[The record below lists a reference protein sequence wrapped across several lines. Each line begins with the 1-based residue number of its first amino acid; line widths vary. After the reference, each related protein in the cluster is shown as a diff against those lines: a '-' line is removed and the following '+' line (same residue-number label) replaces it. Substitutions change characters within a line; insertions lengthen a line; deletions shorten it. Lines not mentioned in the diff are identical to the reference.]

1 MSKAYD
7 RVDWGFLKKVMQ
19 RIGFAHQWIDWIMA
33 CVTTVKYMVK
43 FNGGLLDSFSPSRG
57 LLQGDP
63 LSPFL
68 FLFVADGLS
77 ALLHNEVQNNMIT
90 PKKICRNAPGI
101 SHLLFADDSL
111 LFFKATPEEAGRV
124 KQVIEEYA
132 SSMGQLINSA
142 KCSIFFGDSC
152 PNATR
157 EAVKEVL
164 HVQHEAFDAKYL
176 GLPTPHG
183 RMNKEKFESLRS
195 SLAKSLME
203 WGDNHL
209 TQVAKEVFIK
219 SIAQAL
225 PIYIM
230 GVFKLPFGL
239 CEELTRMIHNYWWG
253 EENGKRKTHW
263 MAWEYMMRNKD
274 RGGIGFRDLRLFN
287 QALLARQ
294 AWRLVQNPQSLC
306 ARVLKAKYFPNGS
319 LLDTVFTGNAS
330 ATWQALVHG
339 LALLK
344 KGIIWRVGNS
354 ANIRAWRDPWIP
366 RTTTFTPLSQQGRCR
381 LRWVSDFILA
391 DGTWNETLLRRWFL
405 QMDVEA
411 ILQITPS
418 RRNTDDFVAW
428 QPDKRGVFSVSS
440 AYKLALEE
448 QMVAQG
454 VGATSTRSA
463 GERPIWR
470 LIWQC
475 PVPPKM
481 RTHAWR
487 VATNSLATQANM
499 HRRGMQ
505 TLARCTIC
513 GGDDEDTFHVFIT
526 CPPARNFWSLMR
538 TVWILPP
545 EDCIIHTGREWLL
558 NLLSK
563 LSETQRAMTLMIIR
577 RIWHIHNEITHD
589 KPMPSMEGS
598 KRFLMSYLD
607 LLLVIK
613 QAPTADPIKVKP

>member
-1 MSKAYD
+1 
-7 RVDWGFLKKVMQ
+7 V
-19 RIGFAHQWIDWIMA
+19 
-33 CVTTVKYMVK
+33 
-43 FNGGLLDSFSPSRG
+43 
-57 LLQGDP
+57 
-63 LSPFL
+63 
-68 FLFVADGLS
+68 
-77 ALLHNEVQNNMIT
+77 
-90 PKKICRNAPGI
+90 KICRNAPGI

-111 LFFKATPEEAGRV
+111 LFFKATPQEAGRV

-132 SSMGQLINSA
+132 SSMGQLINPA

-164 HVQHEAFDAKYL
+164 YVQHEAFDAKYL

-209 TQVAKEVFIK
+209 TQAAKEVFIK

-239 CEELTRMIHNYWWG
+239 CDELTRMIRNYWWG
-253 EENGKRKTHW
+253 EENGKRKMHW
-263 MAWEYMMRNKD
+263 MAWEYMMRNKN

-319 LLDTVFTGNAS
+319 LLDTIFTGNAS

-344 KGIIWRVGNS
+344 KGIIWRVGNG

-381 LRWVSDFILA
+381 LRWVSDFLHA
-391 DGTWNETLLRRWFL
+391 DGTWNETLLRHWFL
-405 QMDVEA
+405 QVDVEA
-411 ILQITPS
+411 IL
-418 RRNTDDFVAW
+418 
-428 QPDKRGVFSVSS
+428 
-440 AYKLALEE
+440 
-448 QMVAQG
+448 
-454 VGATSTRSA
+454 
-463 GERPIWR
+463 
-470 LIWQC
+470 
-475 PVPPKM
+475 
-481 RTHAWR
+481 
-487 VATNSLATQANM
+487 
-499 HRRGMQ
+499 
-505 TLARCTIC
+505 
-513 GGDDEDTFHVFIT
+513 
-526 CPPARNFWSLMR
+526 
-538 TVWILPP
+538 
-545 EDCIIHTGREWLL
+545 
-558 NLLSK
+558 
-563 LSETQRAMTLMIIR
+563 
-577 RIWHIHNEITHD
+577 
-589 KPMPSMEGS
+589 
-598 KRFLMSYLD
+598 
-607 LLLVIK
+607 
-613 QAPTADPIKVKP
+613 